1 MKRTALL
8 LIIALVGLSM
18 LVSCRPAELE
28 GAFVEYKANR
38 FDKALEL
45 AQLSTEKYPQNGE
58 AWLLLGRLYGKK
70 DQFADMVSAFDKA
83 VELNPQYAT
92 TVQNERTYYFQIN
105 FNKGV
110 TNYNAFTKLEDR
122 KSEKAQ
128 KTIDNAIEGFNNAN
142 IIKTDY
148 TATNLLASCYN
159 ISDRSDESLK
169 YYNELTKIAPD
180 TAASWLAVGTFYFT
194 KGNYEKSVEN
204 LKKALAIEP
213 NNVEAV
219 TLISQAYDMLKDTD
233 NAITAYEKAKK
244 LNDQEKAFPYNLG
257 LIYNKL
263 LNAEGVDEA
272 TKAKYLD
279 KLIENFGQVIELD
292 PDIQIAY
299 QMKAYAEIQKEKY
312 EDAVATLNTG
322 IEHFPEEGAL
332 WFNLGIAY
340 TRLAKAKEAKN
351 AFKKAE
357 ELGYK

>member
-8 LIIALVGLSM
+8 LITALVGLSM

-70 DQFADMVSAFDKA
+70 DQFTKMVDAFDKA

-92 TVQNERTYYFQIN
+92 TVKNERTYYFQIN

-110 TNYNAFTKLEDR
+110 TNYNAFTKIEDK
-122 KSEKAQ
+122 KSEKAL
-128 KTIDNAIEGFNNAN
+128 KTIDRAIEGFANAN
-142 IIKTDY
+142 TIKTDY
-148 TATNLLASCYN
+148 AATNLLAACYN
-159 ISDRSDESLK
+159 ISDRPDESIK
-169 YYNELTKIAPD
+169 YYTELTKIAPD
-180 TAASWLAVGTFYFT
+180 TASSWLAVGTFYFV
-194 KGNYEKSVEN
+194 KSDFKKAVEN
-204 LKKALAIEP
+204 LKKALEIDPE
-213 NNVEAV
+213 NVEAI

-233 NAITAYEKAKK
+233 NAIQAYEKAKK
-244 LNDQEKAFPYNLG
+244 LNDKEKAFPYNLG

-263 LNAEGVDEA
+263 LNVEGIDQA

-279 KLIENFGQVIELD
+279 KLVENFGQVIKLD
-292 PDIQIAY
+292 PNIQIAY
-299 QMKAYAEIQKEKY
+299 QMKAYAEIQQEKY
-312 EDAVATLNTG
+312 NTAVETLNAG

-332 WFNLGIAY
+332 WYNLGIAY
-340 TRLAKAKEAKN
+340 SRLAKAKEAKD
-351 AFKKAE
+351 AFKKAD